1 MTYSRLRRL
10 SLGAQLT
17 GANILLTALLVGA
30 FATVVSLA
38 FARTV
43 DTESTQDLE
52 MQTDVLTHMISAS
65 ARDLKE
71 RAGALAQAYQSSLHG
86 ELELGAGTVDI
97 KGRATPV
104 LALRGKPVNL
114 DFSVVDDFS
123 AATGSVATLFVRSG
137 DDFVRVT
144 TSVKNDQGERAV
156 GTLLDREHPGYKA
169 VSSGQRFVGA
179 ATLFGRNYMTQYD
192 PVMDA
197 SGRVV
202 AIRFVGLDFTKLMG
216 EIKQTIRRMK
226 IGQTGYFFVLD
237 AKPGKTLGTALVH
250 PAKEGQVLLDTQ
262 DASGAP
268 VVRQMLER
276 QSGLLTYG
284 WINKELKESQP
295 RDKIVA
301 FRTVADLNWLICGGS
316 YVDEFTAGARQ
327 VRNIVLLM
335 AAALLVLIAALS
347 YVAIRRLVSRPL
359 RQVQQAAEAIA
370 GGDLTVRL
378 HSERGDEVGRLIGAI
393 NQVGVNLTTL
403 VESVRRNSE
412 NLAVASSEIAQGNQ
426 DLSTRTESQAAALE
440 QTSSAMQ
447 QLGATVQENASFAQ
461 DADRRAR
468 QASQVAQRSGEVM
481 GQVALTMKDISA
493 SSRRIADITAII
505 DGLAFQT
512 NILALN
518 AAVESARAGEAG
530 RGFAVVATEVR
541 ILAARS
547 ADAAKEIKSL
557 IAASVERVE
566 AGSTLVDQAGQTMA
580 ELGDSIR
587 QVTEVMASISQA
599 SQEQA
604 TGVGEVGT
612 AVAQMDQSTQQNSA
626 LVEEMAAAASSLRG
640 QAQTL
645 VQAVSMFKLL
655 GSEADAR

>member
-1 MTYSRLRRL
+1 MTHSRLRSL

-17 GANILLTALLVGA
+17 GANILMTALLVGA
-30 FATVVSLA
+30 FTVVVSLA
-38 FARTV
+38 FTRTV
-43 DTESTQDLE
+43 ETESTSDLQ
-52 MQTDVLTHMISAS
+52 MQTDVLTSMINAS
-65 ARDLKE
+65 AKDLKE

-86 ELELGAGTVDI
+86 ELEAGKGEVEI

-104 LALRGKPVNL
+104 LMLHGKPVNL

-137 DDFVRVT
+137 DDFVRIT
-144 TSVKNDQGERAV
+144 TSLKNDKGERAV

-192 PVMDA
+192 PVLDD
-197 SGRVV
+197 SGRVIAV
-202 AIRFVGLDFTKLMG
+202 RFVGLDFTRLMG
-216 EIKQTIRRMK
+216 EIKQTIRGMK
-226 IGQTGYFFVLD
+226 IGQTGYFYVLD

-250 PAKEGQVLLDTQ
+250 PTKEGNSLLDVA
-262 DASGAP
+262 DANGVP
-268 VVRQMLER
+268 FVKDMLER
-276 QSGLLTYG
+276 RSGQLTYA
-284 WINKELKESQP
+284 WINKERNETQP

-301 FRTVADLNWLICGGS
+301 FRSVDDLNWLICGGS
-316 YVDEFTAGARQ
+316 YVDEFTAGARG
-327 VRNIVLLM
+327 VRNMVLGMAAVLLALM
-335 AAALLVLIAALS
+335 AAVS
-347 YVAIRRLVSRPL
+347 YLAIRRLVSRPL
-359 RQVQQAAEAIA
+359 REVQQAAEAIA

-378 HSERGDEVGRLIGAI
+378 QSGRGDEVGRLIGAI
-393 NQVGVNLTTL
+393 NRVGINLTEL

-412 NLAVASSEIAQGNQ
+412 NLAMASSEIAQGNQ

-461 DADRRAR
+461 DGDQRAR
-468 QASQVAQRSGEVM
+468 QASQVAQKSGEVM

-493 SSRRIADITAII
+493 SSRRIADITSII

-541 ILAARS
+541 ALAGRS
-547 ADAAKEIKSL
+547 AGAAKEIKTL
-557 IAASVERVE
+557 ISASIEQV
-566 AGSTLVDQAGQTMA
+566 QAGHT
-580 ELGDSIR
+580 
-587 QVTEVMASISQA
+587 V
-599 SQEQA
+599 
-604 TGVGEVGT
+604 VGEAREMMQTIVGN
-612 AVAQMDQSTQQNSA
+612 AEQIAGQMRDIAEATHQQGLGVVEVGAAMRSLDEATQQNAA
-626 LVEEMAAAASSLRG
+626 LVEQTTAAASALAE
-640 QAQTL
+640 QAQRL
-645 VQAVSMFKLL
+645 NQEVSFFKM
-655 GSEADAR
+655 A